1 MKFIKQSI
9 KCKVVLSMSL
19 DKEIAKLCNEITE
32 LNTKHKTF
40 VKMLKCD
47 LKSIVADDNLYK
59 AIIELIDE
67 IDK

>member
-1 MKFIKQSI
+1 
-9 KCKVVLSMSL
+9 MSL

-32 LNTKHKTF
+32 LKTRHKTF
-40 VKMLKCD
+40 IKLLKYE
-47 LKSIVADDNLYK
+47 LKSIVADDDLYK

>member
-1 MKFIKQSI
+1 
-9 KCKVVLSMSL
+9 MSL

-40 VKMLKCD
+40 VKILKCD
-47 LKSIVADDNLYK
+47 LQSIVADEKLYND
-59 AIIELIDE
+59 IIKLIDE

>member
-1 MKFIKQSI
+1 
-9 KCKVVLSMSL
+9 MSL

-32 LNTKHKTF
+32 LKTRHKTF
-40 VKMLKCD
+40 VKMLKYD
-47 LKSIVADDNLYK
+47 LQSIVADDDLYK